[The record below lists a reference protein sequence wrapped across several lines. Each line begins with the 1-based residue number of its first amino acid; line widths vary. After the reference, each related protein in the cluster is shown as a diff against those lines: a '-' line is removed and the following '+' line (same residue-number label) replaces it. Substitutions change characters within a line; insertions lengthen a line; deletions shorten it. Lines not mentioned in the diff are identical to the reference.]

1 MITDE
6 EKAEL
11 AKILG
16 QNYTPA
22 PATIAAAPEIGVP
35 APETCSPAS
44 ALDET
49 LSASA
54 TTEISNGS
62 VPEMAAVERING
74 HIPELTQ
81 NQPDVSS
88 LENGETPSTQP
99 ETGCQIEE
107 EVVSGVVY
115 IRLNSHVTTEPEIV
129 PKICDSQQIVP
140 EISDS
145 QQIVPEM
152 SDTVSE
158 IAEKVPEIETVEVI
172 IIEEQPPAKT
182 VKKRKKKTSTGIIR
196 NRGNKTKEVQ
206 TIQNI
211 EQKLKGFE

>member
-16 QNYTPA
+16 QNFTPA
-22 PATIAAAPEIGVP
+22 PTKTAVPETGVP
-35 APETCSPAS
+35 APESCSPAS

-62 VPEMAAVERING
+62 VPEMTAVERING

-81 NQPDVSS
+81 NQPDISS

-129 PKICDSQQIVP
+129 P

-145 QQIVPEM
+145 QQIVPET

-158 IAEKVPEIETVEVI
+158 IPEKVPEIETVEVI
-172 IIEEQPPAKT
+172 IIEEQPPGKT

-196 NRGNKTKEVQ
+196 NRTNKTKEVQ
-206 TIQNI
+206 TIHNI

>member
-16 QNYTPA
+16 QNYTPVL
-22 PATIAAAPEIGVP
+22 ATIAAPETGVP

-44 ALDET
+44 AMDET

-62 VPEMAAVERING
+62 VPEMTAVERING

-81 NQPDVSS
+81 NQPDISS

-129 PKICDSQQIVP
+129 P

-145 QQIVPEM
+145 QQIVPET

-158 IAEKVPEIETVEVI
+158 IPEKVPEIETVEVI
-172 IIEEQPPAKT
+172 IIEEQPPGKT

-196 NRGNKTKEVQ
+196 NRTNKTKEVQ
-206 TIQNI
+206 TIHNI

>member
-16 QNYTPA
+16 QNFTPA
-22 PATIAAAPEIGVP
+22 PTTIAAAPEIGVP
-35 APETCSPAS
+35 DPDTGTPAS
-44 ALDET
+44 AMDET
-49 LSASA
+49 LSMS
-54 TTEISNGS
+54 EISNGS

-74 HIPELTQ
+74 HIPELPQ

-129 PKICDSQQIVP
+129 P

-145 QQIVPEM
+145 QQIVPET

-172 IIEEQPPAKT
+172 IIEEQPPGKT

-196 NRGNKTKEVQ
+196 NRESKTKEVQ